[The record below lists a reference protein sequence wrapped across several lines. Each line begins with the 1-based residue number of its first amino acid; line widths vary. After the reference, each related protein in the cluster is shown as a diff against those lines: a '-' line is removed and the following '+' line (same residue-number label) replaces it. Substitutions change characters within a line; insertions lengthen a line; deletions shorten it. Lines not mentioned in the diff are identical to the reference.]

1 MHYTQSRVCTIQG
14 PVYALYTV
22 QADLVGWLA
31 VLTPNVSFSK
41 VGLNVQMAPDN
52 MEEKKGP
59 MLL

>member
-1 MHYTQSRVCTIQG
+1 M
-14 PVYALYTV
+14 YALYTV